1 MAIDER
7 RRQKK
12 LAKKAAERKARQTE
26 RKSLSTGGSAKLA
39 ARFPIG
45 DCLAPTNL
53 FETGIGTVVLT
64 RLLPGGEIA
73 VAGFLVDSY
82 CLGVKNALYR
92 VISSAEYDYYRG
104 QIEAQTPL
112 ERVHPS
118 CLRKLV
124 EGAVQYARD
133 LGFPPHPDYARAA
146 QLFGDIDADACPV
159 RYAYGK
165 DGQPFYVSGPY
176 ESAAQSR
183 KIIDTLARRLGP
195 NGFHYMTALGG
206 PESFAATRASG
217 QALELI
223 SYEISS
229 EPLGDTAYDR
239 LPQSVKDEME
249 QLYYL
254 LQQKPRETIPRLLP
268 LIEQHPDVPQLY
280 NYLQSAY
287 ELLHDREN
295 ARRILDEMLE
305 RFPDY
310 LFGRIAYARDCLERG
325 DLDKVSEIFEGKFDL
340 KLLYPDRERF
350 HTSEVLNFGYIMAR
364 YFHAKGGR
372 DRAEMYYNILQQ
384 IDPEHETTKSVKQ
397 LLHPS
402 PIAAWLRKLAQKS

>member
-1 MAIDER
+1 MGIDER

-12 LAKKAAERKARQTE
+12 LAKKAAERKARQAE
-26 RKSLSTGGSAKLA
+26 RKSLSTGGSAALA

-45 DCLAPTNL
+45 DCLVPTNL
-53 FETGIGTVVLT
+53 FDEGIGTVVLT
-64 RLLPGGEIA
+64 RSLPRGEIA
-73 VAGFLVDSY
+73 VAGFLVDTF
-82 CLGVKNALYR
+82 CLGVKNALYH
-92 VISSAEYDYYRG
+92 VISPAEYDYYRE

-133 LGFPPHPDYARAA
+133 LGFAPHSDYARAA
-146 QLFGDIDADACPV
+146 QLFGDIDAAACSV
-159 RYAYGK
+159 RYTYGK
-165 DGQPFYVSGPY
+165 DGQPFYISGPH
-176 ESAAQSR
+176 ETPAQSR

-195 NGFHYMTALGG
+195 DGFHYMTALDERE
-206 PESFAATRASG
+206 PVAAARASG
-217 QALELI
+217 PAAELI

-249 QLYYL
+249 KLYYL
-254 LQQKPRETIPRLLP
+254 LRKKPKEAVSLLLP
-268 LIEQHPDVPQLY
+268 LIEQHPEVPQLY
-280 NYLQSAY
+280 NYLHSAY
-287 ELLHDREN
+287 QLLHDREN
-295 ARRILDEMLE
+295 AQRILDEMLA

-340 KLLYPDRERF
+340 KLLYPDRTRF
-350 HTSEVLNFGYIMAR
+350 HTSELLNFGSIMAW
-364 YFHAKGGR
+364 YFQAKG
-372 DRAEMYYNILQQ
+372 DHNRAEMYYNILQQ
-384 IDPEHETTKSVKQ
+384 IDPNHETTQSTKQ

-402 PIAAWLRKLAQKS
+402 PIAAWLRKLSQKS

>member
-1 MAIDER
+1 MGIDER

-12 LAKKAAERKARQTE
+12 LAKKAAERKARQAE
-26 RKSLSTGGSAKLA
+26 RKSLVTGGSAKLA
-39 ARFPIG
+39 AQFPIG
-45 DCLAPTNL
+45 DCLAPIGL
-53 FETGIGTVVLT
+53 FEEGIGTVVLT

-73 VAGFLVDSY
+73 VAGFLVDTY
-82 CLGVKNALYR
+82 CLGAKNALYR
-92 VISSAEYDYYRG
+92 VLSLAEYDYYRG

-112 ERVHPS
+112 GRVHPS

-124 EGAVQYARD
+124 EGAVRYARD

-146 QLFGDIDADACPV
+146 QLFGDIDAAACPV
-159 RYAYGK
+159 RYVYGK
-165 DGQPFYVSGPY
+165 GGQPFYVSGPN

-195 NGFHYMTALGG
+195 DGFHYMTALGG
-206 PESFAATRASG
+206 PEPSTSTPMLG
-217 QALELI
+217 QSAQLI
-223 SYEISS
+223 SYEISD

-249 QLYYL
+249 QIYYL
-254 LQQKPRETIPRLLP
+254 LRQKPRETISQLLP
-268 LIEQHPDVPQLY
+268 LIERHPEVPQLY

-287 ELLHDREN
+287 QLLHDREN
-295 ARRILDEMLE
+295 AQRILDEMLE

-325 DLDKVSEIFEGKFDL
+325 DLDKVVEIFEGKYDL

-350 HTSEVLNFGYIMAR
+350 HISEVLNFDYIMAW
-364 YFHAKGGR
+364 YFHAKGDH
-372 DRAEMYYNILQQ
+372 DRAEMYYKVLKQ
-384 IDPEHETTKSVKQ
+384 IDPEHEATRATDR